1 MLVSWGCLDKVPPT
15 GGLKTTGTYCLPVLE
30 VRSPKSRCLQGCF
43 LLRPGGGTGSMPL
56 SRLLELPASLGCPRA
71 CRGIASVSSVFT
83 GSSVSVAKFPFSYK
97 CISLSGIV
105 TLITSAKSLIPNKI
119 TFPLILGLGLNV
131 SFWEDKFQA
140 LTATSQNPKSLS
152 VNETPR
158 ERRADHPLG
167 GPERMKQGDPRI
179 LSLHGL
185 HLPLVC
191 RTLARE

>member
-119 TFPLILGLGLNV
+119 TFPHTGVRTQCI
-131 SFWEDKFQA
+131 F
-140 LTATSQNPKSLS
+140 
-152 VNETPR
+152 
-158 ERRADHPLG
+158 LG
-167 GPERMKQGDPRI
+167 GQISSPD
-179 LSLHGL
+179 SN
-185 HLPLVC
+185 LPKPKVPQC
-191 RTLARE
+191 Q